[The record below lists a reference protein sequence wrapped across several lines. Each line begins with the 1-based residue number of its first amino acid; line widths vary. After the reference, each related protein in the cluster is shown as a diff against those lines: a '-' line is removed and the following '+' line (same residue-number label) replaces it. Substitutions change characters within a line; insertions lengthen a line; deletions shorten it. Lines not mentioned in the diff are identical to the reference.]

1 MLTLVPRP
9 FRPIPER
16 LKFQPTPVLYL
27 MEQLNLVR
35 KMMLIP
41 ILIVKTYPM
50 VLMFIMILVKTP
62 ILVSKKSNLG
72 KTSCRIC
79 GDSFPS
85 NGELFCPKG
94 CHYGC
99 ACCEPPALQVDP
111 DQVPDEP
118 PNHQEV
124 KNWDKEIESFV
135 LKEAEKSG
143 PHDQS
148 LNYYDMNAKISR

>member
-1 MLTLVPRP
+1 MDTHIRTNHDFEHDLGDN
-9 FRPIPER
+9 
-16 LKFQPTPVLYL
+16 YC
-27 MEQLNLVR
+27 
-35 KMMLIP
+35 
-41 ILIVKTYPM
+41 
-50 VLMFIMILVKTP
+50 
-62 ILVSKKSNLG
+62 SKGCCGSDLGKSNLG
-72 KTSCRIC
+72 KTICRIC

-85 NGELFCPKG
+85 NGEFFCPEG

-135 LKEAEKSG
+135 LKEAEKYG
-143 PHDQS
+143 PHDHS
-148 LNYYDMNAKISR
+148 LNSDNMIAQI